1 MLAKT
6 ISGGT
11 LHILRSGFKL
21 CPWYASM
28 LVLLAAPHNGVA
40 MAEDADQS
48 IPKYLERNP
57 WLFAFFLIYFC
68 AG

>member
-1 MLAKT
+1 
-6 ISGGT
+6 
-11 LHILRSGFKL
+11 
-21 CPWYASM
+21 M

-57 WLFAFFLIYFC
+57 WPFAFFLIYFC